1 MSKAEVNQIFQDV
14 IKNFAG
20 DPVALKKAESQFHT
34 GQTHEAM
41 KTLLEIVVEL
51 DVVAEMGGYA

>member
-1 MSKAEVNQIFQDV
+1 MTKEEINQIFKDV
-14 IKNFAG
+14 ITNFAG
-20 DPVALKKAESQFHT
+20 DTVALKKAETQFHT

-41 KTLLEIVVEL
+41 KTLLEVIVEL